1 MKPVDLA
8 LAVLVALAWG
18 LAFVFTKLALATLSP
33 ALLLVMRFLVAAM
46 PALFLQRPAIS
57 WTLLA
62 AIGATW
68 FVGQFLFQFI
78 GIRLGVPAGLAAVV
92 VQSQALLTVALA
104 VPLAGERPDG
114 RQILAMAAAGL
125 GFAVIALSAGGSFDL
140 AALAVLMISPLS
152 FALGNLLMRR
162 VDRSDMAALVGWL
175 SLIPPLPGLALALAI
190 DGPQELAAQI
200 AATPAIGWSS
210 VLYLGLVA
218 TMLGYSIWGRLVRSY
233 PAATLA
239 PFPLLVPIIGA
250 ASSAALLGE
259 RFAPLQLAGM
269 ALVLLGLAIL
279 LVPVTAFGRWPRF
292 TR

>member
-33 ALLLVMRFLVAAM
+33 ALLLVLRFLVAAM
-46 PALFLQRPAIS
+46 PALFLPRPAIS
-57 WTLLA
+57 WSLLA

-68 FVGQFLFQFI
+68 FFGQFLFQFI

-114 RQILAMAAAGL
+114 RQILAMTAAGL
-125 GFAVIALSAGGSFDL
+125 GFAVIAMSAGGSFDL
-140 AALAVLMISPLS
+140 AALAVLMISPVS

-175 SLIPPLPGLALALAI
+175 SLMPPLPGLALALTI

-200 AATPAIGWSS
+200 ATTQAIGWFS